1 MSKCW
6 VSDRLSCV
14 MWALGWLSGWWLVW
28 PASLPVVAQV
38 TSGTSTKV
46 TSIKRVLT
54 GDTVLLQDGTVVR
67 LIGIL
72 APPSGPAAEQAR
84 ERVRQLVL
92 GKTVEVWLENQ
103 NLDIGHRDKYG
114 RQLSY
119 IYLLPSRKLLNA
131 EVLRDGDAYF
141 FSQHFIDVRTK
152 NILLAAE
159 YQARKSRL
167 GVWAQATESP
177 EAIAKRQG
185 LIYEEPAFTLPEE
198 EASLDDGVPSGMASG
213 PPTDPGA
220 DISGRAMERAASET
234 TPPVSAPE
242 LDSGA
247 TYGNIRVES
256 CAVLDVPTLGSVAL
270 IGVQN
275 STAKA
280 GEAARLETVKLV
292 QGRRLRFEYDPANA
306 NRGHRDQDGR
316 LLVYAFL
323 PDGALLNL
331 QIVARGIADVDID
344 YDYKYKSEMLTARD
358 NARVRELGP
367 RWRNDIPRTVS
378 LDRIRVSMVK
388 LVNEQFGRAGARI
401 ELVGDEQDILRIA
414 HDLIDQPTAD
424 QLYRALSI
432 SEAGNLPLLRSSG
445 IREIQ
450 FTDAKATKIFRFPL

>member
-1 MSKCW
+1 MLKCW
-6 VSDRLSCV
+6 VRKQNRWVLS
-14 MWALGWLSGWWLVW
+14 ALLIGGLAAV
-28 PASLPVVAQV
+28 PAPELAAAQV
-38 TSGTSTKV
+38 ATGISTKI
-46 TSIKRVLT
+46 TTIKRALT
-54 GDTVLLQDGTVVR
+54 GDTVVLQDGTIVR

-84 ERVRQLVL
+84 ERVRQLIL

-103 NLDIGHRDKYG
+103 NQGIGHRDKYG

-131 EVLRDGDAYF
+131 EILRNGDAYF

-152 NILLAAE
+152 NLLLAAE
-159 YQARKSRL
+159 YQARQAKL

-177 EAIAKRQG
+177 ELIAKREG
-185 LIYEEPAFTLPEE
+185 RVYEEPAFVPPEDVEETLDS
-198 EASLDDGVPSGMASG
+198 ATGG
-213 PPTDPGA
+213 GA
-220 DISGRAMERAASET
+220 GETGQNSPSET
-234 TPPVSAPE
+234 MMTGGLAPAPR
-242 LDSGA
+242 SGA
-247 TYGNIRVES
+247 TAPPLDAKTTYGNIRVES
-256 CAVLDVPTLGSVAL
+256 CAVLDVPTLGQVAL

-275 STAKA
+275 STGRA

-292 QGRRLRFEYDPANA
+292 QGKRLRFEYDPANA
-306 NRGHRDQDGR
+306 YRDHRDRDGR

-344 YDYKYKSEMLTARD
+344 YDYKHKMEMLTARD
-358 NARVRELGP
+358 NARLKELGP

-378 LDRIRVSMVK
+378 LERIRISMVR
-388 LVNEQFGRAGARI
+388 LVQEQFGRAGARI
-401 ELVGDEQDILRIA
+401 ELVGDSQDILRIS
-414 HDLIDQPTAD
+414 HDLIDQPSAE
-424 QLYRALSI
+424 QLYRALAV
-432 SEAGNLPLLRSSG
+432 SEGGNLPLLRSSG

>member
-1 MSKCW
+1 MLKRWISGGLPY
-6 VSDRLSCV
+6 VTSV
-14 MWALGWLSGWWLVW
+14 LGLLGGWWLSL
-28 PASLPVVAQV
+28 PASLPVAAQV
-38 TSGTSTKV
+38 ATGTSTKITTV
-46 TSIKRVLT
+46 GRVLS
-54 GDTVLLQDGTVVR
+54 GDTVMLQDGTVVR

-72 APPSGPAAEQAR
+72 APTSGPAAEQAR
-84 ERVRQLVL
+84 ERVRQLIL

-103 NLDIGHRDKYG
+103 NLDLGHRDKYG

-131 EVLRDGDAYF
+131 EILRDGDAYY

-159 YQARKSRL
+159 YQARKARL

-177 EAIAKRQG
+177 EAIAKREG
-185 LIYEEPAFTLPEE
+185 RVYEEPAFTPPAEE
-198 EASLDDGVPSGMASG
+198 ESPNDGARSGATGMTSMGSEVSDGAMGQPSSGM
-213 PPTDPGA
+213 PRPT
-220 DISGRAMERAASET
+220 
-234 TPPVSAPE
+234 SAPE
-242 LDSGA
+242 LNTKA
-247 TYGNIRVES
+247 TYSNIRVES
-256 CAVLDVPTLGSVAL
+256 CAVLDVPTLGPVAL

-280 GEAARLETVKLV
+280 GEVARLETVKLV
-292 QGRRLRFEYDPANA
+292 QGKRLRFEYDPANA
-306 NRGHRDQDGR
+306 ARDHRDRDGR

-378 LDRIRVSMVK
+378 LDRIRAEMIR
-388 LVNEQFGRAGARI
+388 LMNEQFGRAGARI
-401 ELVGDEQDILRIA
+401 EVVGDERDVLRIS
-414 HDLIDQPTAD
+414 HDLIDQPTAE
-424 QLYRALSI
+424 QLYRALSV
-432 SEAGNLPLLRSSG
+432 SEGGNLPLLRSSG
-445 IREIQ
+445 IREVQ